1 MSAVPLIFNEALN
14 VSRRKE
20 SFGICMVI
28 SGYLW
33 FRFFSLVGI
42 LRGGYG
48 GRVSTVGSCVC
59 LSSAV
64 WTIGVT
70 MTLSTRA
77 EEGSKCTCN
86 ETPCSVSYV
95 VGTLEK

>member
-48 GRVSTVGSCVC
+48 GRFQRSDRVCVSVALYG
-59 LSSAV
+59 L
-64 WTIGVT
+64 
-70 MTLSTRA
+70 
-77 EEGSKCTCN
+77 
-86 ETPCSVSYV
+86 SVSP
-95 VGTLEK
+95 